1 MMTPTDRCGFIYGEK
16 GYICVTN
23 INNPEAIKIY
33 DVEHNLIKEVEIPK
47 QVTGYEYEVLVC
59 AKAIDKNELE
69 CETMPHKE
77 TIFVME
83 ILDKIRNQ
91 WNMKYPFEK

>member
-1 MMTPTDRCGFIYGEK
+1 MAVLHASMMTPTDRCGFIYGEK

-33 DVEHNLIKEVEIPK
+33 NVEHNLIKEVEIPK
-47 QVTGYEYEVLVC
+47 QVTGYEYEVLAC

-69 CETMPHKE
+69 CEAMPHKE
-77 TIFVME
+77 T
-83 ILDKIRNQ
+83 R
-91 WNMKYPFEK
+91 